1 LKKQEKAMPMS
12 SAARLGK
19 DCPPVAGQDA
29 PTIDLVHLSRQT
41 LGDSALE
48 SELLRLFVVQ
58 AQQYSAWLEEA
69 FAPGDA
75 AKRADL
81 THRLKGSAR
90 AIGAFPLAEATE
102 SYEEA
107 LRAGA
112 RDTAGERR
120 RLAEALEQAQL
131 AAEQLS

>member
-1 LKKQEKAMPMS
+1 MTMN

-19 DCPPVAGQDA
+19 EFPPFAGQDA
-29 PTIDLVHLSRQT
+29 PIIDLVHLSRQT
-41 LGDSALE
+41 LGDGALE

-69 FAPGDA
+69 FAPGEA

-81 THRLKGSAR
+81 MHRLKGSAR
-90 AIGAFPLAEATE
+90 AIGAFPLAEAAE

-107 LRAGA
+107 LRSGA
-112 RDTAGERR
+112 RDTAAERR
-120 RLAEALEQAQL
+120 RLAEVLEQAQL
-131 AAEQLS
+131 AAAQLL